1 MLVDSDIL
9 IAAKA
14 TKGRT
19 FMEIMSPQNT
29 RVKEWAGL
37 QEKKHRD
44 KTRKYIVEGIHLVQ
58 EALQAEADVEC
69 LAYDLDKGMPAEL
82 KGLLQAVQ
90 GMEVI
95 GVSAAVIAKCSSTG
109 TPQPVF
115 AIVRK
120 DEQGVETIL
129 AQKDSLVV
137 VLDGLQDPG
146 NVGTI
151 IRSADAAGA
160 AGVILGQ
167 GCADLY
173 NPKTIRST
181 MGSMFH
187 LPVVEGDLR
196 EILPQARERGALL
209 VSTSLQGEES
219 CYEHDFHGSQW
230 LLIGSEGKGISPET
244 AQMVDKS
251 IIIPMAGRAESLN
264 AAMAATI
271 LLFEGMRQRGY
282 PQQINPSHCEL

>member
-1 MLVDSDIL
+1 
-9 IAAKA
+9 
-14 TKGRT
+14 
-19 FMEIMSPQNT
+19 MEIVSPQNT
-29 RVKEWAGL
+29 RVKEWASL

-44 KTRKYIVEGIHLVQ
+44 KVHKYIVEGVHLVQ
-58 EALQAEADVEC
+58 EALMAEADVEC
-69 LAYDLDKGMPAEL
+69 LAYDMDKGVPAEL
-82 KGLLQAVQ
+82 KGLLQSVQ

-95 GVSAAVIAKCSSTG
+95 GVTAAIISKCSSTN

-120 DEQGVETIL
+120 EQHGVEAIL
-129 AQKDSLVV
+129 SKPDSLVV
-137 VLDGLQDPG
+137 VLDGVQDPG

-160 AGVILGQ
+160 DGVILGH
-167 GCADLY
+167 GCADIY

-187 LPVVEGDLR
+187 LPVVEGDLAD
-196 EILPQARERGALL
+196 ILPQAADRGALL
-209 VSTSLQGEES
+209 VSTSLQGEQS
-219 CYEHDFHGSQW
+219 CYQHDFHGSQW

-244 AQMVDKS
+244 AQLVDKS

-271 LLFEGMRQRGY
+271 LLFEAMRQRG
-282 PQQINPSHCEL
+282 I

>member
-1 MLVDSDIL
+1 
-9 IAAKA
+9 
-14 TKGRT
+14 
-19 FMEIMSPQNT
+19 MEILSPQNA

-44 KTRKYIVEGIHLVQ
+44 RSGQYIIEGIHLVQ
-58 EALQAEADVEC
+58 EALLSGAEVEI

-82 KGLLQAVQ
+82 REHLQAVQ

-115 AIVRK
+115 AVARK
-120 DEQGVETIL
+120 ARPDAAAIL
-129 AQKDSLVV
+129 AKQGSFAI
-137 VLDGLQDPG
+137 VLDGVQDPG

-160 AGVILGQ
+160 DGVILGQ

-173 NPKTIRST
+173 NPKTLRST
-181 MGSMFH
+181 MGSVFH

-196 EILPQARERGALL
+196 QLLPEARERGVQL
-209 VSTSLQGEES
+209 VSTSLAGTDS
-219 CYEHDFHGSQW
+219 CYTHDFRGSQW
-230 LLIGSEGKGISPET
+230 LLIGSEGQGISAET
-244 AQMVDKS
+244 AAMVDKS
-251 IIIPMAGRAESLN
+251 IIIPMAGKAESLN

-271 LLFEGMRQRGY
+271 LLFEGMRQRGMR
-282 PQQINPSHCEL
+282 

>member
-1 MLVDSDIL
+1 
-9 IAAKA
+9 
-14 TKGRT
+14 
-19 FMEIMSPQNT
+19 MEIISPQNT

-44 KTRKYIVEGIHLVQ
+44 KAQKYIVEGVHLVQ
-58 EALQAEADVEC
+58 EALMAEADVEC

-82 KGLLQAVQ
+82 KGLLQSVQ

-95 GVSAAVIAKCSSTG
+95 GVTAAIISKCSSTN

-120 DEQGVETIL
+120 EQQGVEVIL
-129 AQKDSLVV
+129 SKPDSLVV
-137 VLDGLQDPG
+137 VLDGVQDPG

-160 AGVILGQ
+160 DGVILGL

-187 LPVVEGDLR
+187 LPVVEGDLSD
-196 EILPQARERGALL
+196 ILPQAADRGALL
-209 VSTSLQGEES
+209 VSTSLQGDES
-219 CYEHDFHGSQW
+219 CYQHDFHGSQW
-230 LLIGSEGKGISPET
+230 LLIGSEGKGISTET
-244 AQMVDKS
+244 AQLVDKS
-251 IIIPMAGRAESLN
+251 IIIPMSGRAESLN

-271 LLFEGMRQRGY
+271 LLFEAMRQRG
-282 PQQINPSHCEL
+282 

>member
-1 MLVDSDIL
+1 
-9 IAAKA
+9 
-14 TKGRT
+14 
-19 FMEIMSPQNT
+19 MEIMSPQNT

-44 KTRKYIVEGIHLVQ
+44 KANKYIIEGIHLVQ
-58 EALQAEADVEC
+58 EALLAEADVAC

-82 KGLLQAVQ
+82 KTLLQSVQ

-120 DEQGVETIL
+120 EQQGLEAIL
-129 AQKDSLVV
+129 GKPDSWVM
-137 VLDGLQDPG
+137 VLDGVQDPG

-160 AGVILGQ
+160 DGVILGK

-187 LPVVEGDLR
+187 LPVVEGDLSD
-196 EILPQARERGALL
+196 ILPHARERGALL
-209 VSTSLQGEES
+209 VSTSLTGVDS
-219 CYEHDFHGSQW
+219 CYTHDFHGSQW
-230 LLIGSEGKGISPET
+230 LLIGSEGQGISPQT
-244 AQMVDKS
+244 AAFVDKS

-271 LLFEGMRQRGY
+271 LLFEGMRQRD
-282 PQQINPSHCEL
+282 IHRK

>member
-1 MLVDSDIL
+1 MQI
-9 IAAKA
+9 
-14 TKGRT
+14 T
-19 FMEIMSPQNT
+19 SPQNT
-29 RVKEWAGL
+29 RVKEWASL

-44 KTRKYIVEGIHLVQ
+44 KARKYIVEGIHLVQ
-58 EALQAEADVEC
+58 EALLAEADVEC

-82 KGLLQAVQ
+82 KGLLQSVQ

-95 GVSAAVIAKCSSTG
+95 GVTAAIIDKCSSTN

-120 DEQGVETIL
+120 EQQAVEAIL
-129 AQKDSLVV
+129 AKKDSFVV
-137 VLDGLQDPG
+137 VLDGVQDPG

-160 AGVILGQ
+160 DGVILGH

-187 LPVVEGDLR
+187 LPVVEGDLG
-196 EILPQARERGALL
+196 EILPQAQDKGAML
-209 VSTSLQGEES
+209 VSTSLQGKES

-244 AQMVDKS
+244 AELVDKS

-271 LLFEGMRQRGY
+271 LLFEGMRQRG
-282 PQQINPSHCEL
+282 ILSK

>member
-1 MLVDSDIL
+1 
-9 IAAKA
+9 
-14 TKGRT
+14 
-19 FMEIMSPQNT
+19 MEIMSLQNT

-44 KTRKYIVEGIHLVQ
+44 RSGKYIVEGVHLVQ

-95 GVSAAVIAKCSSTG
+95 GVSAAIIAKCSTTN

-120 DEQGVETIL
+120 ELRGVEAVL
-129 AQKDSLVV
+129 AKPDSFVI
-137 VLDGLQDPG
+137 VLDGVQDPG

-160 AGVILGQ
+160 DGVILGQ
-167 GCADLY
+167 GCADVY

-181 MGSMFH
+181 MGSLFH
-187 LPVVEGDLR
+187 LPVVEGDLG

-209 VSTSLQGEES
+209 VSTSLQGAES
-219 CYEHDFHGSQW
+219 CYAHDFRGSQW
-230 LLIGSEGKGISPET
+230 LLIGSEGQGISPAT
-244 AQMVDKS
+244 AQLVDKS
-251 IIIPMAGRAESLN
+251 ILIPMAGRAESLN

-271 LLFEGMRQRGY
+271 LLFEGMRQRGM
-282 PQQINPSHCEL
+282 

>member
-1 MLVDSDIL
+1 
-9 IAAKA
+9 
-14 TKGRT
+14 
-19 FMEIMSPQNT
+19 MEIMSPQNT

-44 KTRKYIVEGIHLVQ
+44 KARKYIVEGVHLVQ
-58 EALQAEADVEC
+58 EALLAEADVEC

-82 KGLLQAVQ
+82 KGLLQSVQ
-90 GMEVI
+90 GMDVI
-95 GVSAAVIAKCSSTG
+95 GVTAAIISKCSSTN

-120 DEQGVETIL
+120 EQQAVEAIL
-129 AQKDSLVV
+129 AKKDSLVV
-137 VLDGLQDPG
+137 VLDGVQDPG

-160 AGVILGQ
+160 DGVILGQ

-187 LPVVEGDLR
+187 LPVVEGDLS
-196 EILPQARERGALL
+196 EILPQARDNGALL

-219 CYEHDFHGSQW
+219 CYQHDFHGSQW
-230 LLIGSEGKGISPET
+230 LLIGSEGKGISAET
-244 AQMVDKS
+244 ARLVDKS

-271 LLFEGMRQRGY
+271 LLFEGMRQRGDK
-282 PQQINPSHCEL
+282 

>member
-1 MLVDSDIL
+1 
-9 IAAKA
+9 
-14 TKGRT
+14 
-19 FMEIMSPQNT
+19 MEIVSPQNA

-44 KTRKYIVEGIHLVQ
+44 RSGQYIIEGIHLVQ
-58 EALQAEADVEC
+58 EALLSGADVEI

-82 KGLLQAVQ
+82 RKHLQAVQ

-115 AIVRK
+115 AVARK
-120 DEQGVETIL
+120 ARPDAAAIL
-129 AQKDSLVV
+129 AKPDSFAI
-137 VLDGLQDPG
+137 VLDGVQDPG

-160 AGVILGQ
+160 DGVILGQ

-173 NPKTIRST
+173 NPKTLRST
-181 MGSMFH
+181 MGSVFH

-196 EILPQARERGALL
+196 QLLPEARERGVQL
-209 VSTSLQGEES
+209 VSTSLAGTDS
-219 CYEHDFHGSQW
+219 CYTHDFRGSQW
-230 LLIGSEGKGISPET
+230 LLIGSEGQGISAET
-244 AQMVDKS
+244 AAMVDKS
-251 IIIPMAGRAESLN
+251 IIIPMAGKAESLN

-271 LLFEGMRQRGY
+271 LLFEGMRQRGMR
-282 PQQINPSHCEL
+282 

>member
-1 MLVDSDIL
+1 
-9 IAAKA
+9 
-14 TKGRT
+14 
-19 FMEIMSPQNT
+19 MEIMSPQNT

-44 KTRKYIVEGIHLVQ
+44 KARKYIVEGIHLVQ
-58 EALQAEADVEC
+58 EALLAEADVEC

-82 KGLLQAVQ
+82 KPHLQSVQ

-109 TPQPVF
+109 SPQPVF

-120 DEQGVETIL
+120 EQQGLEVIL
-129 AQKDSLVV
+129 DKQDSWVI
-137 VLDGLQDPG
+137 VLDGVQDPG

-160 AGVILGQ
+160 DGVILGL

-187 LPVVEGDLR
+187 LPVVEGDLSV
-196 EILPQARERGALL
+196 ILQQARERGALL
-209 VSTSLQGEES
+209 VSTSLTGVDS
-219 CYEHDFHGSQW
+219 CYTHDFHGSQW
-230 LLIGSEGKGISPET
+230 LLIGSEGQGISPQT
-244 AQMVDKS
+244 AALVDKS
-251 IIIPMAGRAESLN
+251 IIIPMSGRAESLN

-271 LLFEGMRQRGY
+271 LLFEGMRQRGF
-282 PQQINPSHCEL
+282 

>member
-1 MLVDSDIL
+1 
-9 IAAKA
+9 
-14 TKGRT
+14 
-19 FMEIMSPQNT
+19 MEIMSPQNT

-37 QEKKHRD
+37 QEKKNRD
-44 KTRKYIVEGIHLVQ
+44 KAGKYIIEGIHLVQ
-58 EALQAEADVEC
+58 EALHAEADVEI

-82 KGLLQAVQ
+82 KGHLQAVQ

-95 GVSAAVIAKCSSTG
+95 GVSAAVITKCSSTN

-120 DEQGVETIL
+120 EQQGAETVL
-129 AQKDSLVV
+129 AKKDALVV
-137 VLDGLQDPG
+137 VLDGVQDPG

-160 AGVILGQ
+160 DGVILGY

-187 LPVVEGDLR
+187 LPVVEGDLSV
-196 EILPQARERGALL
+196 ILPQAADRGSLL

-219 CYEHDFHGSQW
+219 CYQHDFHGSQW
-230 LLIGSEGKGISPET
+230 LLIGSEGKGISEQT
-244 AQMVDKS
+244 AELVDKS
-251 IIIPMAGRAESLN
+251 IIIPMKGRAESLN

-271 LLFEGMRQRGY
+271 LLFEAMRQRG
-282 PQQINPSHCEL
+282 